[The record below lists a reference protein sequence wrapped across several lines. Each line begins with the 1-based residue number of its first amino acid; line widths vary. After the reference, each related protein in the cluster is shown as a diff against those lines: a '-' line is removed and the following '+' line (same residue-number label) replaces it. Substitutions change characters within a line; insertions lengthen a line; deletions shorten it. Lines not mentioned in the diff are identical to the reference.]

1 MIEKVKKDIK
11 WINKE
16 GEQRHA
22 QLENQEQS
30 LELLVGRL
38 DNFQASIVDQL
49 NSAKKDFRSSL
60 DDLDSIYNDKTDD
73 LQNSIESVRQ
83 IAKEQVNKKENELM
97 ETFNNKAADIQQA
110 SSDLQAS
117 VTKVKK

>member
-1 MIEKVKKDIK
+1 M
-11 WINKE
+11 
-16 GEQRHA
+16 
-22 QLENQEQS
+22 
-30 LELLVGRL
+30 GRL
-38 DNFQASIVDQL
+38 DNFQAAIVDQL
-49 NSAKKDFRSSL
+49 KNTKKDFRSSL